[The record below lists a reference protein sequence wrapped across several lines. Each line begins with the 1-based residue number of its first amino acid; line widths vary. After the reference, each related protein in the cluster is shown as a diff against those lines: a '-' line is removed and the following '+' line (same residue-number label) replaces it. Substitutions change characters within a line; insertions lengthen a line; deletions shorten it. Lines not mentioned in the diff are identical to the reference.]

1 MSSVRFADVVKTS
14 GRPRAYLL
22 WADPRRD
29 RAFQE
34 DLKGQRIMTIHQ
46 TLRGGKKDFGT
57 VGYEPGRATQLL
69 AFPRSLRPFAGKR
82 IIAIR
87 YDLLLDVDEEKGGS
101 SAPPVRRGGAKE
113 ASGRKPRR
121 QAPLPRTDVAEVIPF
136 ASSEEKKKPA
146 VTAPGRR
153 IPARA
158 HPRLN
163 TAARKEIEA
172 ALGELAEYRSDAIK
186 ARLHRLLA
194 ETR

>member
-1 MSSVRFADVVKTS
+1 
-14 GRPRAYLL
+14 
-22 WADPRRD
+22 
-29 RAFQE
+29 
-34 DLKGQRIMTIHQ
+34 MTIHQ

-69 AFPRSLRPFAGKR
+69 AFPKSLRPFAGKR

-87 YDLLLDVDEEKGGS
+87 YDLLLDEEKSGS
-101 SAPPVRRGGAKE
+101 SVPPVRRGGAKE

-121 QAPLPRTDVAEVIPF
+121 QAPQSRTDVAEVIPF
-136 ASSEEKKKPA
+136 ASSDEKEKPA
-146 VTAPGRR
+146 VAAPSRR

-158 HPRLN
+158 RPRLN
-163 TAARKEIEA
+163 AVARKEIEA
-172 ALGELAEYRSDAIK
+172 ALGELAEYRSDAVE

>member
-22 WADPRRD
+22 WADPRKD
-29 RAFQE
+29 RAFQD
-34 DLKGQRIMTIHQ
+34 DLKRQRIMTIHQ
-46 TLRGGKKDFGT
+46 ALRGGKKDFGT
-57 VGYEPGRATQLL
+57 VGYEPGRATQFL
-69 AFPRSLRPFAGKR
+69 AFPKSLRPFAGKR
-82 IIAIR
+82 VIAIR
-87 YDLLLDVDEEKGGS
+87 YDLLLDEEKSGS

-113 ASGRKPRR
+113 ASGRNPR
-121 QAPLPRTDVAEVIPF
+121 QHAPLPRTDVAEVIPF
-136 ASSEEKKKPA
+136 ASSEEKEKPA
-146 VTAPGRR
+146 VTAPDRR

-163 TAARKEIEA
+163 AAARKEIEA
-172 ALGELAEYRSDAIK
+172 ALDELAEYRSDAVE